1 MERYS
6 HYAVTGR
13 PRFGMTRETP
23 ARRVRPSFRSGL
35 LPSADGSCVPAA
47 PPGPAAI
54 GKQTLFRKSAPVL
67 ENQQRRH
74 RERRF
79 QRDLVLAAPR
89 RRKRWGKWRQRCALR
104 RGQARPPSCRAKPP
118 PFIILLHMLPGR
130 SVAGSVS
137 GPKAPLLNVAT
148 SGLILL
154 APLTSSNPGHG
165 LFSPSTGCA

>member
-1 MERYS
+1 MERSS

-23 ARRVRPSFRSGL
+23 ARCAESNARRPVAFRRRL
-35 LPSADGSCVPAA
+35 LWSSRTPWACCRDW
-47 PPGPAAI
+47 
-54 GKQTLFRKSAPVL
+54 LEDFRKSAPVL

-89 RRKRWGKWRQRCALR
+89 RRKRWGEWRQRCALR
-104 RGQARPPSCRAKPP
+104 RGQARPPSCRAQPP
-118 PFIILLHMLPGR
+118 PFVIFRHMLPGR

-148 SGLILL
+148 SGLI
-154 APLTSSNPGHG
+154 SVYKHK
-165 LFSPSTGCA
+165 